1 MWARVIVSMTGI
13 MTALPVT
20 AEELKPDA
28 ALRFV
33 AGKLFDYHCFDG
45 TAGVGRISADG
56 SVAGTIQMQ
65 GKGQIRYAV
74 LPAGTL
80 RIKEGA
86 VCASLKGLLWE
97 PCFNLVQ
104 TDAKSFRGS
113 IRGLDF
119 AYCAFTAHNPG
130 TKTAPAR
137 SGPLPLG
144 AFKGTGRSR

>member
-1 MWARVIVSMTGI
+1 MYS
-13 MTALPVT
+13 L
-20 AEELKPDA
+20 
-28 ALRFV
+28 
-33 AGKLFDYHCFDG
+33 G
-45 TAGVGRISADG
+45 TAAKATGKAKSSILRAIKSGRLSATRKD
-56 SVAGTIQMQ
+56 
-65 GKGQIRYAV
+65 
-74 LPAGTL
+74 
-80 RIKEGA
+80 GA

-97 PCFNLVQ
+97 PCFHLVQ

-119 AYCAFTAHNPG
+119 AYCSFTAHNPG